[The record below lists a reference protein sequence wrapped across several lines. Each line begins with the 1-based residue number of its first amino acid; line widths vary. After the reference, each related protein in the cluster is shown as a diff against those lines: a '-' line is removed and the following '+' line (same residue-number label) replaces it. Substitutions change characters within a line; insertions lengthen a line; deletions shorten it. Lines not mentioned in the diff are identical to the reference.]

1 MSNFVE
7 NPNLPEGKVSLVV
20 AGEMPAFL
28 QDYLIKQNIKIMTC
42 ENNSFI
48 DPSVKSH
55 ADMSVVH
62 LGRNRVVVDSSQEN
76 LKHLLEFE
84 GFEVI
89 STSSKISGKYPDDVK
104 LNVALFGD
112 KAVGAFK
119 HTDLNLLSYIDI
131 FQKFDVKQGYA
142 KCSILPITENAIIT
156 DDKSIYKSLKNT
168 VDTLFINKG
177 DIVLDGHN
185 YGFIGGASTK
195 ISRNEILFFGDIK
208 KHQDADIILSFLKKH
223 NHKAVYFKGYPLYDI
238 GGLVTLLE
246 T

>member
-7 NPNLPEGKVSLVV
+7 NPNLPEGNVSLVV

-28 QDYLIKQNIKIMTC
+28 QDYLINQNIKIMTC

-62 LGRNRVVVDSSQEN
+62 LGRNRVVVDSSQKN

-119 HTDLNLLSYIDI
+119 HTDLNLLSYTDI

-156 DDKSIYKSLKNT
+156 DDESIFRALKNT
-168 VDTLFINKG
+168 ADTLFVRKG
-177 DIVLDGHN
+177 DILLDGHD
-185 YGFIGGASTK
+185 YGFIGGASAK
-195 ISRNEILFFGDIK
+195 ISKDEVLFFGDIE
-208 KHQDADIILSFLKKH
+208 KHRDADRIMSFLEKH
-223 NHKAVYFKGYPLYDI
+223 HHTAIFFKDYPLYDI
-238 GGLVTLLE
+238 GGLVTLCE
-246 T
+246 I

>member
-1 MSNFVE
+1 MSKFIVK
-7 NPNLPEGKVSLVV
+7 PSLPESSVSLVV

-48 DPSVKSH
+48 DPSVESH

-62 LGRNRVVVDSSQEN
+62 LGRNRVVVDSSQKN

-156 DDKSIYKSLKNT
+156 DDESIYKSLKNT

-177 DIVLDGHN
+177 DVFLKGHN

-195 ISRNEILFFGDIK
+195 ISRNEIVFFGDIE

-238 GGLVTLLE
+238 GGLVTLCE